1 VADVRPFRAVRYARP
16 EEGHTAPPYD
26 VLDARAA
33 DELRDRDPH
42 NIVHLTLEPDAETA
56 GERFRDW
63 LAEGVLVREETP
75 AVWWLEQDFVGP
87 DGVSRSRAG
96 IVASLRAEPYETGA
110 VLPHERTH
118 AGPIEGRLAL
128 LRATRAQLEP
138 IFLLYEGAP
147 PLSRPQGR
155 EPDLDVEG
163 TRLWR
168 IHGRTGVEAFFED
181 VQLLIADGHHRYET
195 AVAFARED
203 GADRLLA
210 VLVSISD
217 PGLEIF
223 PTHRVFAGRPDIDPP
238 GEASESV
245 PAAIEALQA
254 LPPDEPAAVFV
265 RGAEARLV
273 RAPAGELDVE
283 LVDRFGHEGLSY
295 TPDRD
300 EALARL
306 KGDED
311 CAFLLRP
318 LRVDDVFARAREG
331 RTMPQKA
338 TYFFPKLLSG
348 LLIHPVDP

>member
-63 LAEGVLVREETP
+63 LADGVLLREETP

-87 DGVSRSRAG
+87 DGIARSRAG
-96 IVASLRAEPYETGA
+96 VVASLRAEPYETGA

-138 IFLLYEGAP
+138 IFLLYEGTP
-147 PLSRPQGR
+147 PLSGPQGR
-155 EPDLDVEG
+155 SPDLDVEG

-168 IHGRTGVEAFFED
+168 IADETGVDAFFEG
-181 VQLLIADGHHRYET
+181 VELLIADGHHRYET

-210 VLVSISD
+210 VLVSTSD

-238 GEASESV
+238 GDSFANGA
-245 PAAIEALQA
+245 AAIDALEA

-265 RGAEARLV
+265 RGGVSRLV
-273 RAPAGELDVE
+273 RAAAGELDVE

-300 EALARL
+300 EAIARL
-306 KGDED
+306 EGDED

-318 LRVDDVFARAREG
+318 LRVEDVFARAREG

-348 LLIHPVDP
+348 LLIHPVDA